1 MMRVPLALVRSHAK
15 LDSLGIEY
23 GRLGS
28 TVLAWNAREAAH
40 AWMRDLFRNID
51 ASVRLYG
58 AAAIP
63 AHFPPF
69 TGTAAYNQCSV
80 ARTAAIGRSTCRMG
94 RRLATTLTR
103 VRTFQH
109 GLYIALVPGPDLK
122 IRDAKRAASA
132 LCDALSKEG
141 HPVKHAG
148 SFGFDFIAIEWFPEP
163 LLRRNVIR
171 IAGADLPD
179 AVIDEVSRAIERW
192 WFRNRM
198 DRPLAGEK
206 VPTAPLVS
214 ERV

>member
-1 MMRVPLALVRSHAK
+1 
-15 LDSLGIEY
+15 
-23 GRLGS
+23 
-28 TVLAWNAREAAH
+28 
-40 AWMRDLFRNID
+40 
-51 ASVRLYG
+51 
-58 AAAIP
+58 
-63 AHFPPF
+63 
-69 TGTAAYNQCSV
+69 
-80 ARTAAIGRSTCRMG
+80 MG